1 MASNRESGFG
11 RYDVMLEPR
20 QEDDGIILEFKVQD
34 AETEKELSDTVN
46 TALQQIEI
54 HTLFHISTITED
66 KKNRILTGSMKTY
79 S

>member
-1 MASNRESGFG
+1 
-11 RYDVMLEPR
+11 MLEPR

-54 HTLFHISTITED
+54 HFLFHISTITED
-66 KKNRILTGSMKTY
+66 KIKTPY
-79 S
+79 SRSP